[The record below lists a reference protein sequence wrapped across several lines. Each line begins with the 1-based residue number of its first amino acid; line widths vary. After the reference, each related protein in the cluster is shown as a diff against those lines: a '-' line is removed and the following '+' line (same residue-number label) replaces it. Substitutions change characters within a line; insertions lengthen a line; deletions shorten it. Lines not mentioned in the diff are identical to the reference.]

1 MPGMKAQAMG
11 YDVLLEKPAIDDSI
25 ESHIMGFMAEESR
38 KKNNIM
44 DMVMYTRTGRDRVST
59 KRKTG
64 KAVISRLS
72 GLFYLS

>member
-44 DMVMYTRTGRDRVST
+44 DMVM
-59 KRKTG
+59 
-64 KAVISRLS
+64 
-72 GLFYLS
+72 